1 MGEHKISEPS
11 AAAGKAA
18 AQEET
23 AHEEADVR
31 FFSSRQLQLICAISL
46 TTIVGQSIIS
56 PALPAIRHALSVSP
70 EQIGLVITA
79 FTLPGIFFVPITG
92 VLADRYGR
100 RTIMI
105 PFLFLYGITGA
116 ASGLAPDF
124 ETLLALRFLTGIAAG
139 SLGSLSIVLV
149 ADFFSDRQRA
159 RVFGIRIAIGQVGN
173 ATMPLVAGGLT
184 VIGWQYPF
192 ALYALAIPVGLFAL
206 YIMEKDRP
214 EAGSGLG
221 AYLARTMAAVSS
233 KRILSLLT
241 IPLSLTIVNH
251 GINLTFIPILMELS
265 FQASAV
271 MIGVV
276 VSARVAVGAV
286 FAFNLGR
293 LVARFGEVNLLYVS
307 FTALGIAFL
316 ITPLMPSVW
325 WLLAPSM
332 LAGVTTGMAFPS
344 FQSILVRQA
353 PEGSLAGIM
362 AANSVAARFGQTI
375 GPLLAGLG
383 FTLIGLDLVFIAA
396 ACIVFASL
404 IFLTFS
410 LRRYRIGA
418 AGAAKTP

>member
-1 MGEHKISEPS
+1 V
-11 AAAGKAA
+11 A
-18 AQEET
+18 
-23 AHEEADVR
+23 
-31 FFSSRQLQLICAISL
+31 
-46 TTIVGQSIIS
+46 
-56 PALPAIRHALSVSP
+56 P

-105 PFLFLYGITGA
+105 PLLFLYGITGA

-149 ADFFSDRQRA
+149 ADFFFDRQRA
-159 RVFGIRIAIGQVGN
+159 QVFGIRMAVGQVGN
-173 ATMPLVAGGLT
+173 ATMPLFAGGLAA
-184 VIGWQYPF
+184 IGWQYPF
-192 ALYALAIPVGLFAL
+192 LLYALAIPVGLFAL
-206 YIMEKDRP
+206 HVMAKDRP
-214 EAGSGLG
+214 EEGSHLV
-221 AYLARTMAAVSS
+221 AYLSKTMAAVSS
-233 KRILSLLT
+233 KRILTLLS
-241 IPLSLTIVNH
+241 IPFSLTIVNH

-265 FQASAV
+265 FDASAFL
-271 MIGVV
+271 IGII
-276 VSARVAVGAV
+276 VSARVTVGAI

-307 FTALGIAFL
+307 FSALGLAFL

-353 PEGSLAGIM
+353 PEGSLAGVM
-362 AANSVAARFGQTI
+362 AANSVAARLGQTI

-383 FTLIGLDLVFIAA
+383 FTLIGLDLVFVAA
-396 ACIVFASL
+396 AGIVFAAL
-404 IFLTFS
+404 IFLAFA

-418 AGAAKTP
+418 AEADQTP

>member
-1 MGEHKISEPS
+1 M
-11 AAAGKAA
+11 
-18 AQEET
+18 
-23 AHEEADVR
+23 
-31 FFSSRQLQLICAISL
+31 QLICAISL
-46 TTIVGQSIIS
+46 TTIVGQSVIS
-56 PALPAIRHALSVSP
+56 PALPTIRHALGVAP

-100 RTIMI
+100 RTIII
-105 PFLFLYGITGA
+105 PLLFLYGITGA

-149 ADFFSDRQRA
+149 ADFFSDKQRA
-159 RVFGIRIAIGQVGN
+159 RVFGMRMAIGQVGN
-173 ATMPLVAGGLT
+173 ATMPLVAGGLA

-206 YIMEKDRP
+206 KIMEKDRP
-214 EAGSGLG
+214 EESAGLT
-221 AYLARTMAAVSS
+221 AYLSKTLGAVSS
-233 KRILSLLT
+233 KRILTLLT

-265 FQASAV
+265 FDASAF
-271 MIGVV
+271 MIGII
-276 VSARVAVGAV
+276 VSARVTVGAI

-307 FTALGIAFL
+307 FSVLGIAFL

-325 WLLAPSM
+325 WLLAPAILS
-332 LAGVTTGMAFPS
+332 GITTGMAFPA

-353 PEGSLAGIM
+353 PEGSLAGVM
-362 AANSVAARFGQTI
+362 AANSVAARLGQTI

-383 FTLIGLDLVFIAA
+383 FTVIGLDLVFVAA
-396 ACIVFASL
+396 AVIVFAAL
-404 IFLTFS
+404 IFLAFA
-410 LRRYRIGA
+410 LRRYRTA
-418 AGAAKTP
+418 PAP